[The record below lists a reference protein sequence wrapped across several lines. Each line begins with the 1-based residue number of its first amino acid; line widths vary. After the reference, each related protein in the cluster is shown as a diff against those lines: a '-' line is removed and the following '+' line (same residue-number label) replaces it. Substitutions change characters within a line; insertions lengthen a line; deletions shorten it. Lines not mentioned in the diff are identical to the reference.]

1 MSAAMSAVR
10 FDRFEADLRSR
21 ELRSGGS
28 KVTLQDQPFR
38 ILELLLAAPGEIVTR
53 EELVAA
59 IWPSGTFV
67 DFDRSVNTAMN
78 KLRAALGDSAEGP
91 RFIETVGRRGYRFIG
106 SVEIQRTDGASD
118 SSPRRILLAVG
129 AILAVLLIIVVA
141 AAILRHSPT
150 KATITPPRIHSLA
163 VLPLANLSKD
173 PEQEFF
179 ADGMTDQLIT
189 SLAKAGGVDVISH
202 QSVNQFKASRLSLP
216 QIARQLG
223 VEAVVEGTVARNG
236 QRVRVS
242 AQLIDART
250 DRHLWANDYEG
261 EIGDVLSLQDDVA
274 RDIAEQ
280 VGAKLV
286 GAPSSAAQP
295 RPTTDAYLLY
305 LRGLYEWNKLPP
317 NFGPATEF
325 FEQAIKQDPKFAPAY
340 AGLAD
345 CYATRAGWNNIPYLE
360 SDKEKARA
368 LARRALE
375 LNPSLAE
382 PYATLGGLD
391 TQACQYVAAEGD
403 FRRAIAANT
412 NYIIGHQWYA
422 LLLSRL
428 GRCEEAVR
436 EGRIAQQ
443 LDPLSPYAK
452 GTLALALECSGRT
465 AEAIDSRRTI
475 ARLFP
480 DDANQHFHLFYLLH
494 SLKRDDE
501 AIRELSLG
509 LTQSGFAPLASRV
522 QTSFPTTG
530 VNGAVRMYLH
540 DPAISREDSR
550 WSQARM
556 HALLGDR
563 EATLTNLERSYA
575 THGNIAFL
583 NVTPEFEFVR
593 DDPRFRELLLKL
605 RLIAPAAQ

>member
-1 MSAAMSAVR
+1 MSAAASAVR
-10 FDRFEADLRSR
+10 FEHFEADLRSR
-21 ELRSGGS
+21 ELRCSGS
-28 KVTLQDQPFR
+28 KIALQDQPFR
-38 ILELLLAAPGEIVTR
+38 ILELLLRAPGDVVTR
-53 EELVAA
+53 EELAA
-59 IWPSGTFV
+59 ALWPSGTFV
-67 DFDRSVNTAMN
+67 DFDRSLNTAVN
-78 KLRAALGDSAEGP
+78 KLRAALGDSAESP

-106 SVEIQRTDGASD
+106 SAEVQRIGGPAD
-118 SSPRRILLAVG
+118 SSPRRILLAVV

-150 KATITPPRIHSLA
+150 KAKITPTRIHSIA

-189 SLAKAGGVDVISH
+189 SLAKAGGIDVISH

-223 VEAVVEGTVARNG
+223 VDAVVEGTVARNG

-250 DRHLWANDYEG
+250 DRHLWANDYER

-280 VGAKLV
+280 VGTRLV
-286 GAPSSAAQP
+286 GRSDLQTPKS
-295 RPTTDAYLLY
+295 DAYLLY

-317 NFGPATEF
+317 NFGPAMAF
-325 FEQAIKQDPKFAPAY
+325 FEQAIKQDPKFARAY

-345 CYATRAGWNNIPYLE
+345 CYATRAGWNDIPYLE

-375 LNPSLAE
+375 LNPTLADQ
-382 PYATLGGLD
+382 YATLGGLD
-391 TQACQYVAAEGD
+391 NQAFHFVTAEGD
-403 FRRAIAANT
+403 FLRAIAANS
-412 NYIIGHQWYA
+412 NYIIGHQWYS

-428 GRCEEAVR
+428 SRCEEAVR

-494 SLKRDDE
+494 GSKRDDE
-501 AIRELSLG
+501 AIRELCLG
-509 LTQSGFAPLASRV
+509 LTQSGFAPLAARI
-522 QTSFPTTG
+522 QTEYPAMG
-530 VNGAVRMYLH
+530 LDGAVQMYLH
-540 DPAISREDSR
+540 DPVISREDSR
-550 WSQARM
+550 WSLARM
-556 HALLGDR
+556 HALLHHR
-563 EATLTNLERSYA
+563 EATLTNLEQSYA

-593 DDPRFRELLLKL
+593 DDPRFRELLRKL

>member
-1 MSAAMSAVR
+1 MAAAVSAVR

-28 KVTLQDQPFR
+28 KVAIQDQPFR
-38 ILELLLAAPGEIVTR
+38 VLELLLAARGEIVTR

-67 DFDRSVNTAMN
+67 DFDRSVNTAVN
-78 KLRAALGDSAEGP
+78 KLRAALGDSAESP

-106 SVEIQRTDGASD
+106 SAEVQRTGRPAD

-129 AILAVLLIIVVA
+129 AILAILLIIVAA

-189 SLAKAGGVDVISH
+189 SLAKAGGIDVISH

-223 VEAVVEGTVARNG
+223 VDAVVEGTVARDG
-236 QRVRVS
+236 KRVRVS

-250 DRHLWANDYEG
+250 DRHLWANDYER

-280 VGAKLV
+280 VGTKLI
-286 GAPSSAAQP
+286 GASPSAAQP

-317 NFGPATEF
+317 NFGPAMAF
-325 FEQAIKQDPKFAPAY
+325 FEQAIKQDPKFALAY

-345 CYATRAGWNNIPYLE
+345 CYSTRSGWNNIPYLE

-368 LARRALE
+368 FARRALE
-375 LNPSLAE
+375 LNPTLAE

-391 TQACQYVAAEGD
+391 SQACQYVTAEGD
-403 FRRAIAANT
+403 FRRAIAANP
-412 NYIIGHQWYA
+412 NYIIGHQWYSM
-422 LLLSRL
+422 LLCRL
-428 GRCEEAVR
+428 GRFDEALR

-452 GTLALALECSGRT
+452 SVLALALECSGRT

-509 LTQSGFAPLASRV
+509 LKQSGFAPLAGRI
-522 QTSFPTTG
+522 QTEYPAMG
-530 VNGAVRMYLH
+530 VNGAVQMYLH
-540 DPAISREDSR
+540 DPVISREDSR
-550 WSQARM
+550 WSLARM
-556 HALLGDR
+556 HALLHHRD
-563 EATLTNLERSYA
+563 ATLTNLEQSYA

-593 DDPRFRELLLKL
+593 DDPRFRELLRKL